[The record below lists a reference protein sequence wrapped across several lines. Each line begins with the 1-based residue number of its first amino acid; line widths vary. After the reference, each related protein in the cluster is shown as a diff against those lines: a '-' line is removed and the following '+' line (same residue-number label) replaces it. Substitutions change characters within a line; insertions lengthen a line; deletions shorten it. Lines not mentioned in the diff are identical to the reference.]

1 MVIRTFTGAVNGI
14 AATTVTV
21 EVSITGGGLGLFLV
35 GLPDNAVR
43 ESEQRIRSAFENSGF
58 RMTAR
63 KCVVNLAPADLRKE
77 GSGFDLPIAVAILA
91 ATDQVVAAPLADS
104 YFVGELSLDGSV
116 RGVRGVL
123 PIVAEAKA
131 QGFRKIYVPRENADE
146 AAVVDGIDVLAV
158 ESLREVAASLSG
170 EVELEPVRGEL
181 QSTLV
186 EAPYADDF
194 ADVKG
199 QQHAKRALEIA
210 AAGGHNVIMIGPPG
224 SGKTMLARRMP
235 SILPPMSLDEALETT
250 KIHSVAGKLGTAVGL
265 MSQRPFRAPH
275 HMASPMALIGGGN
288 SPQPGEVS
296 LAHNGVLFLD
306 EMPEFGHSVLEVL
319 RQPLEDKHITISRV
333 RYTVDYPSNFTLVAS
348 MNPCPCGYYNHP
360 TKECSCSAAAVHRYV
375 GRISGPLMDR
385 IDLHVE
391 IVPVSREELSSKE
404 EGERSAV
411 VRERVMRARAIQ
423 AERFRGT
430 GIYTNTMMSSSMLR
444 RFCPLSEPV
453 RRLLDA
459 AMERLQLSAR
469 AYDRIIKV
477 ARTIADLAGAA
488 EIEPSHISEA
498 ITYRSLDR
506 ESWGR

>member
-250 KIHSVAGKLGTAVGL
+250 KIHSVAGKLGAAVGL

>member
-1 MVIRTFTGAVNGI
+1 MVIRAYTGTVSGI
-14 AATTVTV
+14 GATQVTV

-43 ESEQRIRSAFENSGF
+43 ESEQRIRSAFENSGY

-77 GSGFDLPIAVAILA
+77 GSGYDLPIAVAILA
-91 ATDQVVAAPLADS
+91 ATNQIVAEHLAES
-104 YFVGELSLDGSV
+104 WFVGELSLDGSV

-123 PIVAEAKA
+123 PITAEAKA
-131 QGFRKIYVPRENADE
+131 RGYKRIYVPKENAME
-146 AAVVDGIDVLAV
+146 AAVVDGIEVLAV
-158 ESLREVAASLSG
+158 ESLTEVAASLNGEQEIFSVVH
-170 EVELEPVRGEL
+170 EVESEVPVE
-181 QSTLV
+181 
-186 EAPYADDF
+186 PYADDF

-199 QQHAKRALEIA
+199 QRHAKRALEIA

-235 SILPPMSLDEALETT
+235 TIMPPMTLDEALETT
-250 KIHSVAGKLGTAVGL
+250 KIHSVAGKLGTTRGL

-319 RQPLEDKHITISRV
+319 RQPMEDKHITISRV
-333 RYTVDYPSNFTLVAS
+333 RYSVDYPSNFTLVAS

-360 TKECSCSAAAVHRYV
+360 DKECTCSPAAVRRYA

-391 IVPVSREELSSKE
+391 ITPVSREELASAEPAESS
-404 EGERSAV
+404 AA
-411 VRERVMRARAIQ
+411 VRERVMRARERQ

-430 GIYTNTMMSSSMLR
+430 GIYTNTMMSSAMLR
-444 RFCPLSEPV
+444 KFCLLSPDV
-453 RRLLDA
+453 RRLLDG

-477 ARTIADLAGAA
+477 ARTIADLEGKAD
-488 EIEPSHISEA
+488 IEPLHISEA

-506 ESWGR
+506 DSWGR

>member
-1 MVIRTFTGAVNGI
+1 MVIRAYTGTVAGI
-14 AATTVTV
+14 GATQVTV

-43 ESEQRIRSAFENSGF
+43 ESEQRIRSAFENSGY

-77 GSGFDLPIAVAILA
+77 GSGYDLPIAVAILA
-91 ATDQVVAAPLADS
+91 ATNQIVAEHLAES
-104 YFVGELSLDGSV
+104 WFVGELSLDGSV

-123 PIVAEAKA
+123 PITAEAKA
-131 QGFRKIYVPRENADE
+131 RGYKRIYVPRENAME
-146 AAVVDGIDVLAV
+146 AAVVDGIEVLAV
-158 ESLREVAASLSG
+158 ESLTEVAASLNGEQEIFSTVH
-170 EVELEPVRGEL
+170 EVESEVPVE
-181 QSTLV
+181 
-186 EAPYADDF
+186 PYADDF

-199 QQHAKRALEIA
+199 QRHAKRALEIA

-235 SILPPMSLDEALETT
+235 TIMPPMTLDEALETT
-250 KIHSVAGKLGTAVGL
+250 KIHSVAGKLGTTRGL
-265 MSQRPFRAPH
+265 MRQRPFRAPH

-319 RQPLEDKHITISRV
+319 RQPMEDKHITISRV
-333 RYTVDYPSNFTLVAS
+333 RYSVDYPSNFTLVAS

-360 TKECSCSAAAVHRYV
+360 DKECTCSPAAVRRYA

-391 IVPVSREELSSKE
+391 ITPVSREELASAEPAESS
-404 EGERSAV
+404 AA
-411 VRERVMRARAIQ
+411 VRERVMRARERQ

-430 GIYTNTMMSSSMLR
+430 GIYTNTMMSSAMLR
-444 RFCPLSEPV
+444 KFCPLSPDV
-453 RRLLDA
+453 RRLLDG

-477 ARTIADLAGAA
+477 ARTIADLEGKAD
-488 EIEPSHISEA
+488 IEPLHISEA

-506 ESWGR
+506 DSWGR

>member
-1 MVIRTFTGAVNGI
+1 MVVKAFTGTVAGI
-14 AATTVTV
+14 GAMMVTV

-43 ESEQRIRSAFENSGF
+43 ESEQRIRSAFENASY
-58 RMTAR
+58 RMTSR

-91 ATDQVVAAPLADS
+91 ATEQIEAEKLADS
-104 YFVGELSLDGSV
+104 VFVGELSLDGAI

-123 PIVAEAKA
+123 PITAEARDK
-131 QGFRKIYVPRENADE
+131 GFKRIYVPKENAME
-146 AAVVDGIDVLAV
+146 AAVVDGIEVLAV
-158 ESLREVAASLSG
+158 DSLTEVASSLNG
-170 EVELEPVRGEL
+170 EIEIAAEDREIDTFSEV
-181 QSTLV
+181 QT
-186 EAPYADDF
+186 YAEDF

-199 QQHAKRALEIA
+199 QVHAKRALEIA

-235 SILPPMSLDEALETT
+235 SIMPPMTTEEALETT
-250 KIHSVAGKLGTAVGL
+250 KIHSVAGKLGASRGL

-275 HMASPMALIGGGN
+275 HLASPVALIGGGQN
-288 SPQPGEVS
+288 PQPGEVS

-306 EMPEFGHSVLEVL
+306 EMPEFGHGVLEVL
-319 RQPLEDKHITISRV
+319 RQPLEDKHITISRA
-333 RYTVDYPSNFTLVAS
+333 RYAVDYPSNFTLVAS

-360 TKECSCSAAAVHRYV
+360 TKECSCSTAAVHRYI

-391 IVPVSREELSSKE
+391 VTPVEREEMASTTLAESSA
-404 EGERSAV
+404 SI
-411 VRERVMRARAIQ
+411 RERVMRARRVQ
-423 AERFRGT
+423 AERFADT
-430 GIYTNTMMSSSMLR
+430 GIHTNTMMSSAMLR
-444 RFCPLSEPV
+444 KFCPLTAES
-453 RRLLDA
+453 RMLLDR

-477 ARTIADLAGAA
+477 ARTIADLEGAA
-488 EIEPSHISEA
+488 DIAPTHISEA